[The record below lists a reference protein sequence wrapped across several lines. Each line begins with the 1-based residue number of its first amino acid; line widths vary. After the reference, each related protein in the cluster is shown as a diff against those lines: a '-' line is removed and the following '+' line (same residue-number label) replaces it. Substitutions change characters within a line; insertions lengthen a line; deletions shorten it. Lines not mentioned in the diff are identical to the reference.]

1 MTKILSQPDFEP
13 LYFEQAGFAGH
24 GVFHGFFSRRGGV
37 SKDIYASLNCGPGSG
52 DSLENV
58 HQNRKTISE
67 IAGCAPGNL
76 LSLHQTHSADCLV
89 VDKPWGVEERP
100 QADAMVS
107 DVPGLALSVL
117 TADCGP
123 VLFRGENGAGKPVIG
138 AAHAGW
144 SGGLKGVLEE
154 TLDKMEGLGAR
165 RESVSAVIG
174 PCIGQA
180 SYEVEEGFAV
190 AFVEEDEVS
199 ERFFK
204 AGQKGGHLMFDL
216 PGYLA
221 FRLARAGLKSVYI
234 KDLDTYFNEE
244 DFFSY
249 RRATHRRERG
259 YGRQISVIAIHE
271 N

>member
-1 MTKILSQPDFEP
+1 
-13 LYFEQAGFAGH
+13 
-24 GVFHGFFSRRGGV
+24 
-37 SKDIYASLNCGPGSG
+37 
-52 DSLENV
+52 
-58 HQNRKTISE
+58 
-67 IAGCAPGNL
+67 
-76 LSLHQTHSADCLV
+76 
-89 VDKPWGVEERP
+89 
-100 QADAMVS
+100 
-107 DVPGLALSVL
+107 
-117 TADCGP
+117 
-123 VLFRGENGAGKPVIG
+123 
-138 AAHAGW
+138 
-144 SGGLKGVLEE
+144 
-154 TLDKMEGLGAR
+154 
-165 RESVSAVIG
+165 VIG

-204 AGQKGGHLMFDL
+204 AAQKSGHLMFDL

-221 FRLARAGLKSVYI
+221 FRLARAGLKNVYI

-259 YGRQISVIAIHE
+259 YGRQISVIAIKK